1 MGTEEPRKETKKM
14 SEDENDNQVRTI
26 SGGPLKKKEMPRYE
40 QGKWVRTYAEFF
52 LQGGLVTRE
61 KSKYFQ

>member
-40 QGKWVRTYAEFF
+40 
-52 LQGGLVTRE
+52 
-61 KSKYFQ
+61 